1 MVTNMHVSR
10 RQATGLLKC
19 VRYSKMLRDA
29 YEQVDATNSLPTE
42 EELHGL
48 ESMLTAALERIRDK
62 ERVR

>member
-1 MVTNMHVSR
+1 MTNMHVNR

-19 VRYSKMLRDA
+19 VRYSIMLRDA
-29 YEQVDATNSLPTE
+29 YETVDAAHSLPSE